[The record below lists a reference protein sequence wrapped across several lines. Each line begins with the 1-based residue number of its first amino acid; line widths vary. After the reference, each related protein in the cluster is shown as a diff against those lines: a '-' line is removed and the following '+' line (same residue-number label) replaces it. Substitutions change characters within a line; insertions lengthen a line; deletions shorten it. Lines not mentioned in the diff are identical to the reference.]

1 MHGKERWVKERPKER
16 ERKGEKGLV
25 YP

>member
-1 MHGKERWVKERPKER
+1 MHGKERRVKERPKER